1 MIIILMYYINKANKN
16 GKWNLMDKFGKSSKL
31 SNVTDMLIYV
41 DMQFVIRGNLII
53 VITMVAYFW
62 FLIARC
68 ISLDYVNIQHN

>member
-1 MIIILMYYINKANKN
+1 MES
-16 GKWNLMDKFGKSSKL
+16 GKWNKMDKFGKLSKL

-53 VITMVAYFW
+53 VITMVAYLW

>member
-1 MIIILMYYINKANKN
+1 MESE
-16 GKWNLMDKFGKSSKL
+16 KWNKMDKFGKLSKL

-68 ISLDYVNIQHN
+68 ISLDYVNIQHT

>member
-1 MIIILMYYINKANKN
+1 MES
-16 GKWNLMDKFGKSSKL
+16 GKWNKMDKFGKLSKL
-31 SNVTDMLIYV
+31 SNVTDMLIYIYV

>member
-1 MIIILMYYINKANKN
+1 MES
-16 GKWNLMDKFGKSSKL
+16 GKWNKMDKFGKSSKL

>member
-1 MIIILMYYINKANKN
+1 MES
-16 GKWNLMDKFGKSSKL
+16 GKWNKMGKFGKLSKL

-41 DMQFVIRGNLII
+41 DMQFFIRGNLII

-62 FLIARC
+62 FLIARY